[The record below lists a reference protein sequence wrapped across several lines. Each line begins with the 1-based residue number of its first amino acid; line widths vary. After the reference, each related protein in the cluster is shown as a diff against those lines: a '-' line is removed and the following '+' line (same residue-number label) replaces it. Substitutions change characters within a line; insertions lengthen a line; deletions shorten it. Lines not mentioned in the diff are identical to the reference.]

1 MITDNELRFQI
12 FESID
17 SLNSLLRLFE
27 LLNMALECVDS
38 DEESDARISLL
49 ITSFLLRAE
58 PSLEEILSNL
68 KSVYLDLRSSQAA
81 QSKNSRP

>member
-1 MITDNELRFQI
+1 MITDNELRFRI

-17 SLNSLLRLFE
+17 SLDSLLGLFE
-27 LLNMALECVDS
+27 LLNMALECVES
-38 DEESDARISLL
+38 SSESDTRISLL

-58 PSLEEILSNL
+58 PSLDEIVSNL
-68 KSVYLDLRSSQAA
+68 KSVYWDLRSSQAA